1 MSSTTAAAAVTGEPA
16 EAAASQDQP
25 TPAASSEPQTAP
37 VVTQPSASSPSAA
50 EGSSSDEDG
59 DGGEDAEGGEGS
71 EGEGAAASPEG
82 SGDPTKRKRKRRRK
96 KKKPEGATAEGAA
109 PAEGAEGAAAAAP
122 AEGGK
127 PAGGRERT
135 KKKREPRERPPFA
148 LGDIVFGKVQDV
160 TDDVL
165 FVDLSSKAIG
175 IFDLRELLIVDNTPA
190 EAPEPTEGAEA
201 TEGSEAAVAAPAEA
215 APVAATETTEAA
227 APEAAPVAEG
237 AAEGAAVEG
246 AAPEAAG
253 TDEAGLPAE
262 SAAPQLPRV
271 ILQPGAQFV
280 GVVHNDGGRGGLVVL
295 THHPDRASRA
305 KPMVSKAHKEG
316 SLVYGIVT
324 GVIKGGVEVDVD
336 GLRAFAPASHMDLR
350 MGSDLHPLI
359 GQRLPF
365 AVTEYGKR
373 GRDVVLSR
381 RQILESVSQ
390 QRREEALKH
399 LTVGAEI
406 EGTVRT
412 VVPFGAFI
420 DVGGI
425 EGLVPLSEMSH
436 NRADQP
442 SDVFKVGETVKV
454 KLLRIDEKNK
464 LWLSRRA
471 LIEDPWAKVREKYA
485 PGSRHTG
492 KVARI
497 HAIGVFVELEPGV
510 DGLIRRGDLSFKT
523 IEDPSEIG
531 VVEGAEIE
539 VVVAHADGGAH
550 RIALHPTL
558 KGDEANEAPQKVA
571 MNKGVRVKVVTPEAG
586 GLIVRIMG
594 MTGWQARGYIP
605 AMATGTPRGTELR
618 KDFPVGKE
626 LDAKV
631 VDMDPKKGEVKLSIR
646 AFHQDN
652 EREAYNNYRQQVKR
666 EAKFGTFADLLAK
679 HASKNGS

>member
-1 MSSTTAAAAVTGEPA
+1 MSTENQPAGSAGEGTPAVTPVTPEPSTSAAAAPA
-16 EAAASQDQP
+16 AAAPASTDSAGSSEASEGAPEAA
-25 TPAASSEPQTAP
+25 SE
-37 VVTQPSASSPSAA
+37 A
-50 EGSSSDEDG
+50 EG
-59 DGGEDAEGGEGS
+59 DAP
-71 EGEGAAASPEG
+71 EGAAAAEG
-82 SGDPTKRKRKRRRK
+82 GDPQKRKRKRRRK
-96 KKKPEGATAEGAA
+96 KKKPEGAAAEGAS
-109 PAEGAEGAAAAAP
+109 AEASEGGDAAAAKP
-122 AEGGK
+122 EGGK
-127 PAGGRERT
+127 GMRA

-165 FVDLSSKAIG
+165 FVDLSGKAVG
-175 IFDLRELLIVDNTPA
+175 LFDLRELLIAD
-190 EAPEPTEGAEA
+190 
-201 TEGSEAAVAAPAEA
+201 
-215 APVAATETTEAA
+215 A
-227 APEAAPVAEG
+227 APEAAAEAPAGEASEG
-237 AAEGAAVEG
+237 AS
-246 AAPEAAG
+246 PEAAAEAPAAEAPAAEAPAEAEAAEASE
-253 TDEAGLPAE
+253 TDGLPAE
-262 SAAPQLPRV
+262 SPAPQLPRV

-295 THHPDRASRA
+295 THHPERASRA

-316 SLVYGIVT
+316 TLVYGIVT

-350 MGSDLHPLI
+350 MGSDLHPLV

-381 RQILESVSQ
+381 RQILETVSRE
-390 QRREEALKH
+390 RREEALKH
-399 LTVGAEI
+399 LQVGAEI

-420 DVGGI
+420 DIGGI

-442 SDVFKVGETVKV
+442 QDVFKVGEQVKV

-485 PGSRHTG
+485 PGSKHTG

-497 HAIGVFVELEPGV
+497 HPIGVFVELEPGV
-510 DGLIRRGDLSFKT
+510 DGLIRRGDLSFKS
-523 IEDPSEIG
+523 IDDPSEIG

-571 MNKGVRVKVVTPEAG
+571 MHKSVRVKVVTPESG
-586 GLIVRIMG
+586 GLLVRIMG
-594 MTGWQARGYIP
+594 MTGWMARGYVP
-605 AMATGTPRGTELR
+605 AAATGTPRGTELR

-631 VDMDPKKGEVKLSIR
+631 IDLDSKKGEVKLSIR
-646 AFHQDN
+646 ALHQDN
-652 EREAYNNYRQQVKR
+652 EREAYNQYRQQVKR

-679 HASKNGS
+679 HAAKNGS

>member
-1 MSSTTAAAAVTGEPA
+1 MSTENQTAGS
-16 EAAASQDQP
+16 ASEG
-25 TPAASSEPQTAP
+25 TPAATPASQEPSTPAP
-37 VVTQPSASSPSAA
+37 AAPAVAQPAASTESAPGHESQDSD
-50 EGSSSDEDG
+50 SSD
-59 DGGEDAEGGEGS
+59 DGGEDAPGEDAP
-71 EGEGAAASPEG
+71 EGAAAAGEG
-82 SGDPTKRKRKRRRK
+82 SGDPAKRKRKRRRK
-96 KKKPEGATAEGAA
+96 KKKPEGATAEA
-109 PAEGAEGAAAAAP
+109 GAEGAPTATAEGTPA
-122 AEGGK
+122 AEGGAAK
-127 PAGGRERT
+127 PGRERS

-175 IFDLRELLIVDNTPA
+175 LFDLRELLIPDAEVAPEPVAIETEAAAPAAAAEGAPA
-190 EAPEPTEGAEA
+190 EAAAAE
-201 TEGSEAAVAAPAEA
+201 AAPAEA
-215 APVAATETTEAA
+215 AAPSDEPAADAN
-227 APEAAPVAEG
+227 
-237 AAEGAAVEG
+237 
-246 AAPEAAG
+246 
-253 TDEAGLPAE
+253 DGLPAE
-262 SAAPQLPRV
+262 SPAPQLPRV

-350 MGSDLHPLI
+350 MGSDLHPLV

-399 LTVGAEI
+399 LTVGQEI

-442 SDVFKVGETVKV
+442 QDVFKVGEQVKV

-485 PGSRHTG
+485 PGSKHTG

-497 HAIGVFVELEPGV
+497 HPIGVFVELEPGV

-571 MNKGVRVKVVTPEAG
+571 MHKGVRVKVVQPEAG
-586 GLIVRIMG
+586 GLLVRILG
-594 MTGWQARGYIP
+594 MTGWMARGYIP
-605 AMATGTPRGTELR
+605 AAATGTPRGTELR
-618 KDFPVGKE
+618 KDFPIGKE

-631 VDMDPKKGEVKLSIR
+631 VDLDSKKGEIKLSIR

-652 EREAYNNYRQQVKR
+652 EREAYNAYRQQVKR
-666 EAKFGTFADLLAK
+666 EAKFGTFADLLSK
-679 HASKNGS
+679 HVVKNGN